1 MVCTA
6 GWNWRGRVCV
16 LCRSLD
22 EANGEAAKKRR
33 TSGPRPTFDSE
44 ELERFLMIHVMKKLI
59 AEALDARRS
68 TNETFTATEWRTLS
82 STWAGATQRAIP
94 DKPEAAKKTWV
105 ALKERFSLQSPED
118 VLELIV
124 RDRPLV
130 PAPENAKVG
139 EFTQVGDQLLT
150 TSEVALAQPAAP
162 AAPAATTTG
171 HAERVRVALG
181 TGNSLSLTFSGPQ
194 RLPCMLT
201 LGTAT
206 LSSLVL
212 THARVVGMALYEGRN
227 KFVSGMDY
235 ARKFDL
241 LVTSTQSGKTLWE
254 KL

>member
-1 MVCTA
+1 MECTA

-33 TSGPRPTFDSE
+33 TSGPRPTFHSE
-44 ELERFLMIHVMKKLI
+44 ELERFLLIHVIKQLI
-59 AEALDARRS
+59 GEALHARRAN
-68 TNETFTATEWRTLS
+68 NETFNGTEWQRLS
-82 STWAGATQRAIP
+82 RTWAGATQRAIP
-94 DKPEAAKKTWV
+94 DQPQAAAHTWA
-105 ALKERFSLQSPED
+105 ALKARFGESPAD